1 MRSAAAIGLALLLAA
16 AAPVS
21 ADSGLPPAALAY
33 TQLHDPEQEAQ
44 AKALMETIRCVV
56 CQGQSV
62 ADSDAD
68 MAGDM
73 RALIRQRIAAGE
85 KPDSIRTWLI
95 ARYGDYITFDPPFSA
110 VTWPLWVAPLALL
123 AFGAWIARGSFR
135 RRKRSTE

>member
-1 MRSAAAIGLALLLAA
+1 MKRAAILALLAA
-16 AAPVS
+16 AAPVA

-33 TQLHDPEQEAQ
+33 TQLRDPAQEAE

-85 KPDSIRTWLI
+85 KPRAIREWLI
-95 ARYGDYITFDPPFSA
+95 ARYGDYITYDPPLSGA
-110 VTWPLWVAPLALL
+110 TLPLWLAPILLLAL
-123 AFGAWIARGSFR
+123 GAWVARGSFR
-135 RRKRSTE
+135 RRKRRSE